1 MKSVYLTVAVLLAS
15 QFTLAHGVHPVLANY
30 NKTIEGAYDYV
41 THNAAGYV
49 EADFNNL
56 VGVSTQQD
64 LTRKIRLIRFR
75 FSQPNCAKDIE
86 VYAKLDG
93 SAFLANKVVGCVP

>member
-1 MKSVYLTVAVLLAS
+1 MKSIFLTAAILLTS
-15 QFTLAHGVHPVLANY
+15 HLSVAHGVHPVLANY

-75 FSQPNCAKDIE
+75 FSQSNCTKDIE

-93 SAFLANKVVGCVP
+93 SGFLANKVVGCVP

>member
-1 MKSVYLTVAVLLAS
+1 MKSIFLVAMILITS
-15 QFTLAHGVHPVLANY
+15 QITLAHGVHPVLANY
-30 NKTIEGAYDYV
+30 NKTVEGAYDYI
-41 THNAAGYV
+41 THNVAGYV

-64 LTRKIRLIRFR
+64 LTRKIRLIRFK
-75 FSQPNCAKDIE
+75 FAQPNCAKDIE